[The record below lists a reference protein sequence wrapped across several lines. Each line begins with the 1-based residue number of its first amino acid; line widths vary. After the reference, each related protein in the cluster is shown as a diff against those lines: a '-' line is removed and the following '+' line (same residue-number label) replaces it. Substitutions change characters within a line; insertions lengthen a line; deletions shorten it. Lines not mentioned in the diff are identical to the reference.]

1 MNNEESGCFEEETVH
16 NNITG
21 LDKGKKIENSN
32 NENNEIKNEN
42 IPNKEENN
50 DQKKNSMQNS
60 GDKFDKFFPNQDDK
74 EINSNNNNSNNNNFN
89 NNDNKKIDN
98 NEYKT
103 NNPLDKYTQLPRT
116 GLKNLGDISYLNAVL
131 QSLGQIKYFANYFL
145 NEDIISKIESNIKE
159 NPLSFVTERLF
170 KHLYPFP
177 PKQKIEIYDPKSYY
191 RVLNSLNC
199 TYNNYQR
206 RNPNELLVFILN
218 TLHNELNLA
227 DNNSNNM
234 NISQR
239 NPQNEFNNFL
249 ANNKSIISETLAFC
263 QWNEI
268 SCTNCNSSLSKFRA
282 FNTYD
287 LDIYNAYQNIG
298 LKRSLTIYD
307 CLKYQLNKTQT
318 LYCYSCR
325 NKTSKSIKSKIVNGP
340 KVFIFLLERG
350 DKFDKSNPNFTIP
363 FTIFEKIDLGEY
375 ILEKK
380 SSNNYELTGIV
391 SISTNNQKYISFSK
405 SPIKKEEW
413 YVYNDTDAHYN
424 SFDDIIKKNND
435 QKTYIPCILYYTK
448 IEN

>member
-1 MNNEESGCFEEETVH
+1 MTNAESGCFEEVTV
-16 NNITG
+16 NNDNTE
-21 LDKGKKIENSN
+21 LDKRKKIENSN
-32 NENNEIKNEN
+32 NENNEIKKEN
-42 IPNKEENN
+42 IPIKEENN

-74 EINSNNNNSNNNNFN
+74 ETNSNNNNLNNNN
-89 NNDNKKIDN
+89 NKKIDN

-103 NNPLDKYTQLPRT
+103 NNPLDKYTEVPRT

-131 QSLGQIKYFANYFL
+131 QSLGQIEYFANYFL

-170 KHLYPFP
+170 KHFYPFP
-177 PKQKIEIYDPKSYY
+177 PKADIEIYDPKSYY

-218 TLHNELNLA
+218 TLHNELNSG
-227 DNNSNNM
+227 DQNSNNM

-298 LKRSLTIYD
+298 ANRSLNIYD

-318 LYCYSCR
+318 LYCYSCQ
-325 NKTSKSIKSKIVNGP
+325 NKTSKNVKSKIVNGP

-350 DKFDKSNPNFTIP
+350 DTFDKSNQNFTIP
-363 FTIFEKIDLGEY
+363 FTIYKQIDLGEY

-391 SISTNNQKYISFSK
+391 SYSTNKQKYISFSK

-413 YVYNDTDAHYN
+413 YVYDDTDANYN
-424 SFDDIIKKNND
+424 SFDDILKNHND
-435 QKTYIPCILYYTK
+435 QMTYIPCILYYTK